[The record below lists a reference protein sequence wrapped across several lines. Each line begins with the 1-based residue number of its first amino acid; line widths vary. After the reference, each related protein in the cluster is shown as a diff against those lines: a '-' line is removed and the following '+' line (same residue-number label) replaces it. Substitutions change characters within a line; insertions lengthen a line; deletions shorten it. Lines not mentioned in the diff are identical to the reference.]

1 MTTVDGVQPDKRLGT
16 RGLVH
21 RYAKELLDAGR
32 EVRQADIRECIFIHH
47 DLKASPNLVNEEIKK
62 FWSEIGPVLSARLRR
77 PGIPDA
83 VCEKLDEIWDV
94 ALNAATSSHE
104 VERKALE
111 AATAA
116 AEAAAK
122 ESRENELAAVSALE
136 AQRRELAGLIADK
149 ERLTD
154 QLDQASADIRQLQA
168 EHADLNKRFSASN
181 QAHGEEIKRLQE
193 QLKAA
198 NDATDAAR
206 TKAESARVA
215 AEQHL
220 EKTENHLMM
229 ETARV
234 RDEERGK
241 TEKVGKELQQA
252 LTLIDQL
259 RVQRSKATDDAA
271 ETRGRLEV
279 TQQNLSALE
288 AQNKELRELNSTL
301 QAALLEGFR
310 GAKAG
315 VPEKGE

>member
-1 MTTVDGVQPDKRLGT
+1 M
-16 RGLVH
+16 
-21 RYAKELLDAGR
+21 
-32 EVRQADIRECIFIHH
+32 
-47 DLKASPNLVNEEIKK
+47 
-62 FWSEIGPVLSARLRR
+62 
-77 PGIPDA
+77 
-83 VCEKLDEIWDV
+83 CEKLDEIWDV

-181 QAHGEEIKRLQE
+181 QAHGEEIKRLQEVHHGAIERAQELHRGELERLQE